1 MDMALFSLR
10 LPDDLAAR
18 FDAIAEGEG
27 GRSALIRRL
36 VTAVVEGGVVSTE
49 VEVPK
54 RATPATRRIE
64 AVFTGDEFA
73 LIEQAAAEMELT
85 RSAWLGVVAR
95 RRLHQRP
102 KPTPRD
108 LRELAGIRDE
118 IRRIGVN
125 VNQIAQAANYAAKQ
139 PGIDFRPE
147 LRRIDAMRAQLAEW
161 ISAVNK
167 ARQGDLSFWH
177 TPS

>member
-1 MDMALFSLR
+1 MALFSLR
-10 LPDDLAAR
+10 LPDDLAVR
-18 FDAIAEGEG
+18 FDAVAEGQG

-36 VTAVVEGGVVSTE
+36 VTAVVDEGVGSSE
-49 VEVPK
+49 VAVPK
-54 RATPATRRIE
+54 RSEPATRRIE

-73 LIEQAAAEMELT
+73 AIEQAAAEMELT

-95 RRLHQRP
+95 RRIHQHP

-108 LRELAGIRDE
+108 LRELASIRDE

-125 VNQIAQAANYAAKQ
+125 VNQIAQAANYAAMQ

-177 TPS
+177 TPA